1 MTEQEVQ
8 EYNRLRDEYDRLIV
22 RNRELAEQID
32 YAVTNVGIITG
43 NMAVVERAVV
53 SDVSY
58 VAKKVN
64 VVDQDV
70 STLLKAIEDLTSQY
84 FLFKNLSTASKNLT
98 QYNDEYYTKF
108 KFYNELRRIT
118 LGYVIGL
125 DSYIISNESLRK
137 KVEKCYL
144 SNTDYWL
151 AYAIMSVMLWA
162 SDEKSA
168 AERALKKAL
177 TMDCRKSA
185 VFYMLINLR
194 FGRKDTAS
202 NWYVYYLDKT
212 DVNNLGDEWQ
222 KLLQAYLSGAMGS
235 DPKLEKVAAEYYEK
249 IFVQTESINAN
260 FIPSVQT
267 RAFSF
272 MDSFLHTTEKEF
284 VALKNYCKDYP
295 EMQST
300 LSNLEKF
307 AVVAGYYDEVFNKE
321 EDKAENDDER
331 IENVLYDLINSYD
344 EKEAVIVRKIKY
356 NEAIM
361 GAKGDIA
368 IAQKKYNEQYADIK
382 DKKNA
387 GDMLIKWAFSEDYVE
402 TDVTVK
408 KFSISYLSNYIV
420 NGFKNYAEKVKKSV
434 RDNFN
439 VNIDGCSLNC
449 NDGNLEE
456 CKQTLQDYY
465 YKNRMKTTFKD
476 KPFMIYVL
484 ICVVSVILIAF
495 AGLLV
500 HTQAFSVLLTLGIVV
515 GIFGG
520 FMVWRRYVDVG
531 KIIKE
536 NCRKSL
542 LALNDVFEEILSWKK
557 IVDEE
562 SANEEDLY
570 NSVLKFK
577 Q

>member
-22 RNRELAEQID
+22 RNRELSEQID

-43 NMAVVERAVV
+43 NMGVVERAVV

-70 STLLKAIEDLTSQY
+70 STLLKAIEDLKSQY

-162 SDEKSA
+162 SDEESA

-260 FIPSVQT
+260 FIPNVQT

-307 AVVAGYYDEVFNKE
+307 AVVARYFDGVFNKE

-368 IAQKKYNEQYADIK
+368 VAQKKYNEQYAEIK
-382 DKKNA
+382 DRKIA

-449 NDGNLEE
+449 NDGNFEE
-456 CKQTLQDYY
+456 CRQTLQIYY

-476 KPFMIYVL
+476 KPFIIYVL
-484 ICVVSVILIAF
+484 ICIASIILIAF

-500 HTQAFSVLLTLGIVV
+500 HTQVFSVLLTLGIVV

-520 FMVWRRYVDVG
+520 FMVWRRYLDVG

-536 NCRKSL
+536 NYRKSL
-542 LALNDVFEEILSWKK
+542 LALNDVFEEILSWEK
-557 IVDEE
+557 IVAEE

-570 NSVLKFK
+570 NSVFKFK

>member
-8 EYNRLRDEYDRLIV
+8 EYNRLRYEYDRLIV

-235 DPKLEKVAAEYYEK
+235 DPKLEKVATEYYEK

-260 FIPSVQT
+260 FIPNVQT

-344 EKEAVIVRKIKY
+344 DKEAVIVRKIKY

-368 IAQKKYNEQYADIK
+368 IAQKKYN
-382 DKKNA
+382 
-387 GDMLIKWAFSEDYVE
+387 
-402 TDVTVK
+402 
-408 KFSISYLSNYIV
+408 
-420 NGFKNYAEKVKKSV
+420 
-434 RDNFN
+434 
-439 VNIDGCSLNC
+439 
-449 NDGNLEE
+449 
-456 CKQTLQDYY
+456 
-465 YKNRMKTTFKD
+465 
-476 KPFMIYVL
+476 
-484 ICVVSVILIAF
+484 
-495 AGLLV
+495 
-500 HTQAFSVLLTLGIVV
+500 
-515 GIFGG
+515 
-520 FMVWRRYVDVG
+520 
-531 KIIKE
+531 
-536 NCRKSL
+536 
-542 LALNDVFEEILSWKK
+542 
-557 IVDEE
+557 
-562 SANEEDLY
+562 
-570 NSVLKFK
+570 
-577 Q
+577 

>member
-1 MTEQEVQ
+1 MTDQELQEYRRLCNEYNALVAANAALTEQI
-8 EYNRLRDEYDRLIV
+8 N
-22 RNRELAEQID
+22 
-32 YAVTNVGIITG
+32 YAVTNLGIITG
-43 NMAVVERAVV
+43 NMGVVEKAVV

-58 VAKKVN
+58 VAEKVT
-64 VVDQDV
+64 VADQDV

-144 SNTDYWL
+144 ANTDYWL

-162 SDEKSA
+162 SNEKSA

-177 TMDCRKSA
+177 TMDARKSA

-194 FGRKDTAS
+194 FGRKATAS

-222 KLLQAYLSGAMGS
+222 TLLQAYLSGAMGT
-235 DPKLEKVAAEYYEK
+235 DPKLEKVASEYYEK
-249 IFVQTESINAN
+249 IFVQTESINAS
-260 FIPSVQT
+260 FIPNIQT
-267 RAFSF
+267 RAYSF
-272 MDSFLHTTEKEF
+272 MDSFLHKTEKEF
-284 VALKNYCKDYP
+284 IALKSYCKDYP
-295 EMQST
+295 EMKNT

-307 AVVAGYYDEVFNKE
+307 AVVAEYYDDVFNKA
-321 EDKAENDDER
+321 EDRAESDDER

-344 EKEAVIVRKIKY
+344 ENEAAVIRKIKY
-356 NEAIM
+356 NEAVM

-368 IAQKKYNEQYADIK
+368 LAQKKYNEQYADIK
-382 DKKNA
+382 AKKNA
-387 GDMLIKWAFSEDYVE
+387 GDMLIKWAFSEDYVQ

-408 KFSISYLSNYIV
+408 KFSISYLSNHIV
-420 NGFKNYAEKVKKSV
+420 NGFKNYAENVKKSV
-434 RDNFN
+434 RDNFDI
-439 VNIDGCSLNC
+439 NIDGCSLNC
-449 NDGNLEE
+449 NEDNFEN
-456 CKQTLQDYY
+456 CRQTLQDYY
-465 YKNRMKTTFKD
+465 YKNRVKTTFKD
-476 KPFMIYVL
+476 KPFTIYVL
-484 ICVVSVILIAF
+484 ICVASIVLIAV

-500 HTQAFSVLLTLGIVV
+500 NTQAFSVLLTLGIVV

-531 KIIKE
+531 KMIKE

-542 LALNDVFEEILSWKK
+542 LALNNVFEEILSWKK
-557 IVDEE
+557 AVAEE
-562 SANEEDLY
+562 MANEEDLY

>member
-1 MTEQEVQ
+1 
-8 EYNRLRDEYDRLIV
+8 
-22 RNRELAEQID
+22 
-32 YAVTNVGIITG
+32 
-43 NMAVVERAVV
+43 
-53 SDVSY
+53 
-58 VAKKVN
+58 
-64 VVDQDV
+64 
-70 STLLKAIEDLTSQY
+70 
-84 FLFKNLSTASKNLT
+84 
-98 QYNDEYYTKF
+98 
-108 KFYNELRRIT
+108 
-118 LGYVIGL
+118 
-125 DSYIISNESLRK
+125 
-137 KVEKCYL
+137 
-144 SNTDYWL
+144 
-151 AYAIMSVMLWA
+151 
-162 SDEKSA
+162 
-168 AERALKKAL
+168 
-177 TMDCRKSA
+177 
-185 VFYMLINLR
+185 
-194 FGRKDTAS
+194 
-202 NWYVYYLDKT
+202 
-212 DVNNLGDEWQ
+212 
-222 KLLQAYLSGAMGS
+222 
-235 DPKLEKVAAEYYEK
+235 
-249 IFVQTESINAN
+249 
-260 FIPSVQT
+260 
-267 RAFSF
+267 
-272 MDSFLHTTEKEF
+272 
-284 VALKNYCKDYP
+284 
-295 EMQST
+295 MQST

-344 EKEAVIVRKIKY
+344 DKEAVIVRKIKY

-449 NDGNLEE
+449 NDGNLEK

>member
-1 MTEQEVQ
+1 MTDQEVQ
-8 EYNRLRDEYDRLIV
+8 EYNRLRDEYNRLIV

-32 YAVTNVGIITG
+32 YAITNVGIITA
-43 NMAVVERAVV
+43 NMGVVERAVV

-177 TMDCRKSA
+177 TMDSRKSA

-194 FGRKDTAS
+194 FGRKDAAS

-249 IFVQTESINAN
+249 IFIQTESINAN
-260 FIPSVQT
+260 FIPNVQT

-307 AVVAGYYDEVFNKE
+307 AVVAGYFDEVFNKE
-321 EDKAENDDER
+321 EDYAVNDAER

-344 EKEAVIVRKIKY
+344 EKEAVIVRNIKL

-361 GAKGDIA
+361 GAKGDLA
-368 IAQKKYNEQYADIK
+368 IARKKYDEQYADIK

-387 GDMLIKWAFSEDYVE
+387 GDMLIKWAFSEDHIE

-434 RDNFN
+434 RDSFN

-476 KPFMIYVL
+476 KPFIIYVL
-484 ICVVSVILIAF
+484 ICVASVILIAF

-557 IVDEE
+557 IIAEE

-570 NSVLKFK
+570 NSVFKFK

>member
-260 FIPSVQT
+260 FIPNVQT

-402 TDVTVK
+402 TDVTIK

>member
-368 IAQKKYNEQYADIK
+368 IAQKKYNEQYANIK

-476 KPFMIYVL
+476 KSFMIYVL

>member
-260 FIPSVQT
+260 FIPNVQT

>member
-260 FIPSVQT
+260 FIPNVQT

-368 IAQKKYNEQYADIK
+368 IAQKKYNEQYANIK

-476 KPFMIYVL
+476 KSFMIYVL

-531 KIIKE
+531 KIINE

>member
-22 RNRELAEQID
+22 RNRELAGQID

-260 FIPSVQT
+260 FIPNVQT

-484 ICVVSVILIAF
+484 ICFVSVILIAF

>member
-260 FIPSVQT
+260 FIPNVQT

-361 GAKGDIA
+361 GAKGDVA

-515 GIFGG
+515 GIFGD

>member
-168 AERALKKAL
+168 AKRALKKAL

-235 DPKLEKVAAEYYEK
+235 DPKLEKVASEYYEK

>member
-8 EYNRLRDEYDRLIV
+8 EYNRLRDEYERLII

-249 IFVQTESINAN
+249 IFVQTESVNAN
-260 FIPSVQT
+260 FIPNVQT
-267 RAFSF
+267 KAFSF

-307 AVVAGYYDEVFNKE
+307 AVVAGYFDEVFNKE
-321 EDKAENDDER
+321 EDNAENDDER

-361 GAKGDIA
+361 GTKGDIA

-408 KFSISYLSNYIV
+408 KFSISYLCNYIV
-420 NGFKNYAEKVKKSV
+420 SGFKNYAEKVKKSV

-465 YKNRMKTTFKD
+465 YKNRMKTTLKD
-476 KPFMIYVL
+476 KPFIIYVL
-484 ICVVSVILIAF
+484 ICVAAVILIAF

-542 LALNDVFEEILSWKK
+542 LALNNVFEEILSWKK
-557 IVDEE
+557 IVAEE
-562 SANEEDLY
+562 SDNEEDLY

>member
-260 FIPSVQT
+260 FIPNVQT

-387 GDMLIKWAFSEDYVE
+387 GDMLIKLAFSEDYVE

-456 CKQTLQDYY
+456 CKQILQDYY

>member
-222 KLLQAYLSGAMGS
+222 KLLQTYLSGAMGS

-260 FIPSVQT
+260 FIPNVQT

-484 ICVVSVILIAF
+484 ICVASVILIAF

>member
-260 FIPSVQT
+260 FIPNVQT

-307 AVVAGYYDEVFNKE
+307 AVVAGYYDEVFDKE

-557 IVDEE
+557 LVDEE

>member
-260 FIPSVQT
+260 FIPNVQT

-402 TDVTVK
+402 TDATVK

-449 NDGNLEE
+449 NDDNLEE

>member
-8 EYNRLRDEYDRLIV
+8 EYNRLCDEYDRLIV
-22 RNRELAEQID
+22 KNRELAEQID

-368 IAQKKYNEQYADIK
+368 IAQKKYNEQYANIK

-476 KPFMIYVL
+476 KSFMIYVL

>member
-260 FIPSVQT
+260 FIPNVQT

-344 EKEAVIVRKIKY
+344 GKEAVIVRKIKY